1 MTYTSQVGKGQVGEF
16 YVGSSLSP
24 SVGGPT
30 PTPPPTPAYT
40 AQVGKAQVGRMTVGL
55 APSAKPA
62 ARPYTSQVG
71 WAQVGEFYVG
81 AAFAIA
87 PGGARASGPRMQA
100 YFLGV

>member
-24 SVGGPT
+24 SVGGPP
-30 PTPPPTPAYT
+30 PTPPTLAYT
-40 AQVGKAQVGRMTVGL
+40 AQVGKAQVGRMCLGL
-55 APSAKPA
+55 VPKPAA

-71 WAQVGEFYVG
+71 RAQVGKFYLG

-87 PGGARASGPRMQA
+87 PGGAVAGPRMQG